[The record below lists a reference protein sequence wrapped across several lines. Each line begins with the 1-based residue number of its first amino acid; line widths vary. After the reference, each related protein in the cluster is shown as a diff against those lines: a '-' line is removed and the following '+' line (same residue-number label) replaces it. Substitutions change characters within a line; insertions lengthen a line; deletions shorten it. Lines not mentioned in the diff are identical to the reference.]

1 MRRGCLFVS
10 ICLNMEPKESTWIV
24 LILAFVK
31 KIAQKNIIKVF
42 MKNNLLD
49 ERSIDRF
56 RKDGFLGPLPLID
69 EDEIDEIRSL

>member
-1 MRRGCLFVS
+1 
-10 ICLNMEPKESTWIV
+10 
-24 LILAFVK
+24 
-31 KIAQKNIIKVF
+31 

-69 EDEIDEIRSL
+69 EDEIDEIRSIIDVLLMED